1 MEDCGYLDMIDE
13 KYWFTQDGTEGKAME
28 WSLKPEF
35 SHDFK
40 EHTHIYMDTIPE
52 FVAFRS
58 RPKLVWPSKSVDHEE
73 MKAMEREVEA
83 IVGCY

>member
-13 KYWFTQDGTEGKAME
+13 SYWFTQDGTPGKAME

-40 EHTHIYMDTIPE
+40 QHTHIYMDTVPE

-58 RPKLVWPSKSVDHEE
+58 RPKLVFQNKLLSDEE
-73 MKAMEREVEA
+73 MRLLEMQVEA
-83 IVGCY
+83 IFQT